1 MCPLLWAAGNAFPA
15 VAQTPPATLVLAMP
29 VTTYRSIQGPWL
41 VSIYREAFAQL
52 GLRMEVRPLPAN
64 RASVM
69 ASAGLVDGD
78 LHRGH
83 SYGALHPELVR
94 VEQAHFAAAFAVYSR
109 LPGLRLAPGWDGLSH
124 TRLRVEHVLGSVT
137 STRELTQRVPVT
149 LLSTVTDAQ
158 LGLRK
163 LVLDRA
169 DLLVA
174 LDQIVDPLLGL
185 EDYRRG
191 GIRKVAV
198 LGQADGYLYLH
209 KQHAA
214 LAPRLAQVLA
224 RMKRTG
230 RIAQLEKQ
238 ARLNWVPPQSRA
250 EPPDSDET
258 RG

>member
-1 MCPLLWAAGNAFPA
+1 MCPLLWVAGNAFPA

-52 GLRMEVRPLPAN
+52 GLQMEVRPLPAN
-64 RASVM
+64 HASVM

-94 VEQAHFAAAFAVYSR
+94 VE
-109 LPGLRLAPGWDGLSH
+109 
-124 TRLRVEHVLGSVT
+124 HVLGSVT
-137 STRELTQRVPVT
+137 STRELTQRVPAT

-198 LGQADGYLYLH
+198 LGQVDGYLYLH

-250 EPPDSDET
+250 EPPDSDKT